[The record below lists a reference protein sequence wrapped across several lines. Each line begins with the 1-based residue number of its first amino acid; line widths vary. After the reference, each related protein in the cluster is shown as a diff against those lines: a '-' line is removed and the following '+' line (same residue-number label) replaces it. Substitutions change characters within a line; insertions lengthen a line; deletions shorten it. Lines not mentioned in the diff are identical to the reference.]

1 MDPKHVHE
9 QLNRLQSEID
19 DLPVESGE
27 RAKLH
32 ALVED
37 IDRELGSGP
46 ELVLED
52 TGLQERLDEMVSS
65 FEVDHPTISGLLK
78 DIMVKLAS
86 IGV

>member
-1 MDPKHVHE
+1 MDPKHLHE
-9 QLNRLQSEID
+9 QLTRLQSEID
-19 DLPVESGE
+19 DLPVDQGE

-32 ALVED
+32 ALVDD

-46 ELVLED
+46 ELVLAD
-52 TGLQERLDEMVSS
+52 SGIQERLDEMVST
-65 FEVDHPTISGLLK
+65 FEVDHPTVAGILK

>member
-1 MDPKHVHE
+1 MDTKHLHE
-9 QLNRLQSEID
+9 QLKRLQSEID
-19 DLPVESGE
+19 EQAMQGES

-32 ALVED
+32 ALVDD

-52 TGLQERLDEMVSS
+52 TGLQERVEELISS
-65 FEVDHPTISGLLK
+65 FEVDHPTVSGILK